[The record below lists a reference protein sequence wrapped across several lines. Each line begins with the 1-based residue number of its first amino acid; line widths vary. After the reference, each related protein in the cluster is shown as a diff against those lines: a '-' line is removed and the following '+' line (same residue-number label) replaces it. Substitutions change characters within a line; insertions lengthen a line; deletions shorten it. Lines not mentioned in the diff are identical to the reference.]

1 MPDQPQSPEVK
12 AVIGFGT
19 KSALAGA
26 TPKAIQFFY
35 RTLLFLGGLWAL
47 VIAPQFPKIP
57 LEAAHQIDK
66 WILIGNTL
74 IYYICQF
81 FGWVTPQSASKQTTA
96 V

>member
-1 MPDQPQSPEVK
+1 METQTQSPEVK

-35 RTLLFLGGLWAL
+35 RALMFLGGLWAL
-47 VIAPQFPKIP
+47 VIEPQFPKIP
-57 LEAAHQIDK
+57 VEVIHNIDK
-66 WILIGNTL
+66 WILIGNAL

-81 FGWVTPQSASKQTTA
+81 FGWVIPKNAAAQTTQ